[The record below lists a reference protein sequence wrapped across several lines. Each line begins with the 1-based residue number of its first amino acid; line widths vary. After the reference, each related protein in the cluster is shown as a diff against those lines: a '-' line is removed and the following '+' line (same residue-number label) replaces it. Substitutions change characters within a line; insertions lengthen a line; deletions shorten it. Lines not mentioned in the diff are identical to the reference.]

1 MLYYSLIHALDG
13 AVGIN
18 RDLYAICTSLLG
30 NNDQNRKESN
40 FINMH
45 TKKENNCKKQKKKN
59 PILNIT
65 EMTNGVNFLQMEKH
79 STNKKRYSTGC
90 NEIGKR
96 SNSTS

>member
-13 AVGIN
+13 AVGID

-45 TKKENNCKKQKKKN
+45 TKKENNCKKQKKN
-59 PILNIT
+59 PNSAYNRDDKWCELFA
-65 EMTNGVNFLQMEKH
+65 NGKTLYK
-79 STNKKRYSTGC
+79 
-90 NEIGKR
+90 
-96 SNSTS
+96 